1 MKFSWRV
8 GRKGM
13 ASSGA
18 LSGPVGSWRVLGVD
32 VEVSMVLSGLLS
44 DRLLDRSEG

>member
-18 LSGPVGSWRVLGVD
+18 PDPVGSWRVLGVD
-32 VEVSMVLSGLLS
+32 VEVSMVAFGDRQVHLLV
-44 DRLLDRSEG
+44 LL